1 MRILIV
7 GAGEV
12 GFNIAARLVDE
23 GHDVMI
29 VDRDEDRLNRATDT
43 LDVQGLRGH
52 GARPNILE
60 EAGIAQADMLVAVT
74 NTDEVNMVACLI
86 AAILGRS
93 DIIKIAR
100 VRDASYLDER
110 IFGDER
116 VHIDLA
122 INPERESADKIGAL
136 LRFDAVTEVVDFD
149 IARVQLIGVRV
160 ADTNPLAG
168 MRFMDLPGRFDK
180 RVLIAALHRGTD
192 VIVPRG
198 TDVILP
204 GDEVYLVAPYGR
216 GDALMGAIGIKPQPI
231 TRVMIAGGTKMGR
244 FIAEDLVARGITPTL
259 IEPDIRLARWLG
271 DQLEGVVVLHG
282 SPTDTALLQSS
293 NAAEMQA
300 FIAAGGD
307 EEVNIMSAL
316 LAQRLG
322 ARRVVAVV
330 NSVDYQPLAKAIGID
345 VCVSPRLTAV
355 SSILHFIRRG
365 RVVASRALGED
376 QSAEAIEFE
385 AQLTSDVVDTPL
397 AQLKWPRDA
406 IVACVQRGDEAI
418 IPSGDTVI
426 HAGDHVLVVATQ
438 KAIPQVERLLA
449 RRQDLR

>member
-12 GFNIAARLVDE
+12 GFNIAARLTEE

-29 VDRDEDRLNRATDT
+29 VERDEARLARATST

-52 GARPNILE
+52 GARPGVLQ
-60 EAGIAQADMLVAVT
+60 EAGIDAADMLVAVT
-74 NTDEVNMVACLI
+74 NTDEVNMVACLV
-86 AAILGRS
+86 AAILGRP

-100 VRDASYLDER
+100 VRDPSYLDER

-116 VHIDLA
+116 VQIDLA
-122 INPERESADKIGAL
+122 INPERASADKILAM

-149 IARVQLIGVRV
+149 VAQVQLVGVRI
-160 ADTNPLAG
+160 AETSPLAG
-168 MRFMDLPGRFDK
+168 MRFMDLGARFDA

-198 TDVILP
+198 VDVILP
-204 GDEVYLVAPYGR
+204 GDEAYMVVPYGQ
-216 GDALMGAIGIKPQPI
+216 DDTLLPVIGVEPAPV
-231 TRVMIAGGTKMGR
+231 TRVMIAGGTKIGR

-259 IEPDIRLARWLG
+259 IEPDPLLARWLG
-271 DQLEGVVVLHG
+271 EQLEGVVVLTG
-282 SPTDTALLQSS
+282 SPTDTALLQAS

-300 FIAAGGD
+300 FIAVGHD
-307 EEVNIMSAL
+307 EEVNIMAAL

-322 ARRVVAVV
+322 ARRVVAAV

-365 RVVASRALGED
+365 RVVASRALGEE

-385 AQLTSDVVDTPL
+385 AQLTSEVVNRPL
-397 AQLKWPRDA
+397 SAVRWPRDSL
-406 IVACVQRGDEAI
+406 VACVRRGEEVI
-418 IPSGDTVI
+418 IASGGTVI
-426 HAGDHVLVVATQ
+426 EPGDHVLVVAT
-438 KAIPQVERLLA
+438 KNSIAQVERLLA
-449 RRQDLR
+449 RRKDL